1 MNKKFLTALL
11 LGAFTIAS
19 TSTLVSCKDYDDDI
33 DALQEQINQN
43 DKDIANLQAALTKAE
58 TDLKAEIA
66 SLRNDLTEEQAR
78 AKAAEQTLTTNLND
92 EIARAKAAEGKLTTD
107 LNDAVARIAN
117 LETRLDLAENTLKE
131 VQATLAKK
139 VDQSVFDEAIADI
152 NASLKNLGDDLAD
165 AQRELQKA
173 IDDEKARA
181 LAAEAVLQGNIDDE
195 EAARIAAVK
204 AEEDARIA
212 AIDAEKTA
220 REAAVKELQLKDET
234 LEAFDKA
241 IDERVKAIEDDYLT
255 SADKK
260 ELRDAIDEEVKT
272 RKEDIAAVR
281 SELATAIAKLDS
293 ELRALV
299 ADEKAAL
306 EDKITKLDTRLTKAI
321 EDEASARDAADK
333 KEAQER
339 IAAINDLKG
348 QLDAA
353 VITLQNQINN
363 LSKKVDEEVAR
374 LDGAIA
380 QEIADRE
387 AAIAQEVIDRNQA
400 IKDAKDEITAAY
412 TIAIKNAIDQEVID
426 RNKAI
431 KDAKDEITAAYTAA
445 IAEAKAEL
453 QGEIDALDEKIEKI
467 NTNLINLFW
476 QSLRALVFEPAAY
489 YHGIEAIEV
498 STLNFKG
505 LTGLLEAKVNDDQ
518 AGDVATE
525 GDAVV
530 VAPEIVATYHLN
542 PSTANVSKDVE
553 QYEFLPL
560 DRKFYKALASDQL
573 PITSVAPEAGKL
585 TVKAK
590 VLDASLI
597 KNIAADEEV
606 TVVALQYTD
615 AVKDTTITSD
625 YAALRASF
633 ITNFRV
639 NKAFNPVYTTDGTG
653 LDETTPYA
661 AVAGHNHL
669 YTTAADAIAAAA
681 TFTIPYNNAAGID
694 LTELVNTHVAYQ
706 DGSSDVAIDAKAADG
721 TLETQKGISYI
732 FELIG
737 YHVGGKSESAWA
749 AINEDGK
756 TFRPQIVDG
765 DGKQLAYGA
774 AQAKTEIG
782 HQPLVRVTL
791 KEETSGKI
799 VAVGYMKI
807 RITTANPNLTE
818 HFTNTKVYT
827 LDCGDDAVLVYNL
840 ASTTTDPQEA
850 LTAAVI
856 ATIADTVNQEL
867 NITKD
872 EFVAGYTLEM
882 KDATTAK
889 QFDPSG
895 AVAVELTEY
904 NGAVTVETDGSLTWT
919 VKNNRA
925 YQYFKQDSKPTTMTT
940 YVRYKANDLT
950 DPKTPLEYIYVQFI
964 WTPSEINITPTAE
977 FSKSSDARIAEYWY
991 EKNSGEAGSGFDD
1004 IHGNVEV
1011 VGTGTCQFVF
1021 DVKNTLVGNIVQLAK
1036 DEKYTAINENMKVH
1050 FEFVTP
1056 DISTEVPGASGKKY
1070 KLLVS
1075 TTDPSQLQAQID
1087 TEDPLTVATII
1098 KTDIVVPANPTDL
1111 AGVITFADNAYAKDL
1126 LNYADHNL
1134 LGDRETL
1141 TAKVGVKVTTC
1152 DPIGKTIVV
1161 NDGTFN
1167 VKFLRPISITDGQ
1180 AKFTDAMTGGDIQ
1193 PVSLTFTDWRHTST
1207 EEAAKNYEFNFRE
1220 TLEGEN
1226 YWKYYDVSK
1235 IEADIEG
1242 ITTTLNGGTLGET
1255 NLSGITNRLAFVYVK
1270 PGQTLAERTAVP
1282 EVVPTETDIKTA
1294 IQDNKDYGQLYYK
1307 NNGVTVGGFKIRV
1320 PIVVTYKWGTIKSYV
1335 DCEIGNTIGN
1345 VKKK

>member
-453 QGEIDALDEKIEKI
+453 QGEIDDLDEKIEKI

-681 TFTIPYNNAAGID
+681 TFTIPYNNAGID

-827 LDCGDDAVLVYNL
+827 LDCGDDAVLVYNE
-840 ASTTTDPQEA
+840 ASTNTNPKEA
-850 LTAAVI
+850 LTAALI
-856 ATIADTVNQEL
+856 ATIADTVKQEL
-867 NITKD
+867 NITQA
-872 EFVAGYTLEM
+872 EFVAGYTLDM

-889 QFDPSG
+889 QFNSNG
-895 AVAVELTEY
+895 SAAEELTEY

-919 VKNNRA
+919 VNNNRA
-925 YQYFKQDSKPTTMTT
+925 YQYFKAKLENNSNPTKADSTMTT
-940 YVRYKANDLT
+940 YVRYEAIDPT

-964 WTPSEINITPTAE
+964 WTPSDINIEPTAE

-991 EKNSGEAGSGFDD
+991 EENSGVAGSGFDD

-1011 VGTGTCQFVF
+1011 VGTGSCQFVF
-1021 DVKNTLVGNIVQLAK
+1021 DVKNTLTGNVVNLTK
-1036 DEKYTAINENMKVH
+1036 DETYTAINDNMKVH
-1050 FEFVTP
+1050 FEFVMPEPKTVKG
-1056 DISTEVPGASGKKY
+1056 ESGETY
-1070 KLLVS
+1070 KLLIKNDGS
-1075 TTDPSQLQAQID
+1075 ELQAQKN
-1087 TEDPLTVATII
+1087 TEDPVTIATINVLDV
-1098 KTDIVVPANPTDL
+1098 KATYDPADES
-1111 AGVITFADNAYAKDL
+1111 GVITFKHNDYAHDI
-1126 LNYADHNL
+1126 LNYAAHNEL
-1134 LGDRETL
+1134 EDGQTL
-1141 TAKVGVKVTTC
+1141 TAQVGVKVTTC
-1152 DPIGKTIVV
+1152 DPTGKLDVT
-1161 NDGTFN
+1161 DGIFN
-1167 VKFLRPISITDGQ
+1167 VKFLRPISITSGHVE
-1180 AKFTDAMTGGDIQ
+1180 FTDAMTSGDTK
-1193 PVSLTFTDWRHTST
+1193 PVQLTFVDWRD
-1207 EEAAKNYEFNFRE
+1207 YEFASHSAS
-1220 TLEGEN
+1220 EGIN
-1226 YWKYYDVSK
+1226 YWTYYGVSAIDAK
-1235 IEADIEG
+1235 IAD

-1255 NLSGITNRLAFVYVK
+1255 ALTTVTNKLDFTY
-1270 PGQTLAERTAVP
+1270 TAP
-1282 EVVPTETDIKTA
+1282 ADAAA
-1294 IQDNKDYGQLYYK
+1294 IAGGDFGKLTYK

-1320 PIVVTYKWGTIKSYV
+1320 PIEVTYTWGKIKSYV